1 MQAVRQ
7 LKRKVASHDQWR
19 GGIRWDILQI
29 VIFVC
34 FLAFN
39 NVHIISKVPKAGS
52 TVNPMSMSLL
62 ENDHHQGG
70 EVHDG
75 PPEDEGRAE

>member
-19 GGIRWDILQI
+19 GGIRWDILQKN
-29 VIFVC
+29 VF
-34 FLAFN
+34 FSL